1 MHKFI
6 EIIYFYGKI
15 YGKLVI
21 YMYKSNVNLN
31 SYKIFYE
38 VASSESISDA
48 SKRLYITQSAVS
60 KAIKKLEDDL
70 NTKLFYR
77 NSKGVKLTDKG
88 KQLLFYVN
96 EAFNNLI
103 TAERAIIE
111 NNSLSK
117 GKISIGVPSQ
127 IGSFFIFEN
136 IADFHKTYPNIE
148 ITIISKTTTQLLKL
162 LEQHEID
169 FIIDTSPINTNLD
182 NIVIKPLKEVQNC
195 FAIKYNS
202 NINIE
207 NIKSIKD
214 LSNYPLVLPIKGAYN
229 RKQLDKMVEKYD
241 IRLNNVINIH
251 TSEMIVSSIKKDLGI
266 GYIIYDVIKDNIKNG
281 ELKLINFKEELPKTE
296 INLVYIQKYL
306 TIAPKFFIENYLKI
320 HID

>member
-1 MHKFI
+1 
-6 EIIYFYGKI
+6 
-15 YGKLVI
+15 
-21 YMYKSNVNLN
+21 MYKSNVNLN

-169 FIIDTSPINTNLD
+169 FIIDTSPQI
-182 NIVIKPLKEVQNC
+182 
-195 FAIKYNS
+195 
-202 NINIE
+202 
-207 NIKSIKD
+207 
-214 LSNYPLVLPIKGAYN
+214 
-229 RKQLDKMVEKYD
+229 
-241 IRLNNVINIH
+241 
-251 TSEMIVSSIKKDLGI
+251 
-266 GYIIYDVIKDNIKNG
+266 
-281 ELKLINFKEELPKTE
+281 
-296 INLVYIQKYL
+296 
-306 TIAPKFFIENYLKI
+306 
-320 HID
+320 